1 MTKVINHGELCV
13 FKSEKEIPIGAKKIK
28 ASKVGY
34 IVAPSE
40 TSGNHHVV
48 EAKDG
53 VELYEK
59 DGVMYLKAEVPTDIF
74 CVMKERHD
82 NITLEPGVYEIEP
95 AKEFDY
101 LSGEKRNV
109 AD

>member
-1 MTKVINHGELCV
+1 MKVYNHGELCI
-13 FKSEKEIPIGAKKIK
+13 FKSDKNIPVGAKKLSPEKI
-28 ASKVGY
+28 GY

-40 TSGNHHVV
+40 TTGNHHVV
-48 EAKDG
+48 EEKEG

-59 DGVMYLKAEVPTDIF
+59 DGVMYLKAEVPTDVF
-74 CVMKERHD
+74 CVIKERHD
-82 NITLEPGVYEIEP
+82 TITLEPGIYEIEP

>member
-1 MTKVINHGELCV
+1 MNVYNHGELCIFNSNV
-13 FKSEKEIPIGAKKIK
+13 AIPEGANRLKGDGKK
-28 ASKVGY
+28 Y

-40 TSGNHHVV
+40 TTGNHHCV
-48 EAKDG
+48 EEKEG

-59 DGVMYLKAEVPTDIF
+59 DGILYLKAEVPTDVF

-82 NITLEPGVYEIEP
+82 SITLQPGTYEIEP

-101 LSGEKRNV
+101 LAMHKRNV